1 MLVNSNVKIE
11 EIIKIALGAG
21 KMAMDFYGGKYE
33 VKQKQNKTP
42 VTEADIAVNNY
53 LMKELSK
60 YNYSILSEEIEDNF
74 EKRKNVDFFW
84 IIDPLDGT
92 SDFVQNTGEFSIMI
106 GLVDNV
112 GQSVLGVVFAPNLDE
127 MYWAEKNK
135 GAYLCQSGL
144 DLKFHQKIQVSKKS
158 LKNGKILTS
167 RNHLGEY
174 EQRIA
179 KKYNMKQ
186 IPAGSAGL
194 KICWIARGDAE
205 LYINSS
211 DKSGLWDTCA
221 ADIIL
226 SEAGGFMVD
235 KNFNKI
241 KYNTKETALLDG
253 YIASNFKMD
262 LL

>member
-1 MLVNSNVKIE
+1 MNSDIKIE
-11 EIIKIALGAG
+11 EIIKIAGCARE
-21 KMAMDFYGGKYE
+21 MAMNFYGGNYE
-33 VKQKQNKTP
+33 VNQKQNKTP
-42 VTEADIAVNNY
+42 VTEADIAINNF
-53 LMKELSK
+53 LIKELSK
-60 YNYSILSEEIEDNF
+60 YDYPILSEEVEDNF
-74 EKRKNVDFFW
+74 ERRENADFFW

-92 SDFVQNTGEFSIMI
+92 SDFVRNTGEFSIMI

-112 GQSVLGVVFAPNLDE
+112 GQSVLGVVFAPKLDE

-174 EQRIA
+174 EQQIA

-226 SEAGGFMVD
+226 SEAGGFIVD

-241 KYNTKETALLDG
+241 KYNTRETALSNG
-253 YIASNFKMD
+253 YIASNCKTNV
-262 LL
+262 L